1 MPDFPNCHNLLSL
14 PINTFSC
21 SSEDNPVL
29 LVSLDGFRAEY
40 VLRNLTPVI
49 QKLRTCGVHTP
60 YMRAA
65 YPTLTFPNH
74 YTIVTVSTCIFSIY
88 IIASNRIA
96 HTFGFSKPVVY
107 YCCFVCAD
115 ALRPSQQIFSHV
127 VTFPVFSQYEA
138 KDKAYNKVS
147 CLMTQFIASGKVRTS
162 KPSIPSQALY
172 QLNHCAPRFTFGLMI
187 NDVNK

>member
-1 MPDFPNCHNLLSL
+1 MRDFPDCHNLFSLS
-14 PINTFSC
+14 IYTFSC

-74 YTIVTVSTCIFSIY
+74 YTIVTVSIFSINMM
-88 IIASNRIA
+88 ASNRIA
-96 HTFGFSKPVVY
+96 HTFGFSKLVVY
-107 YCCFVCAD
+107 YCCFACVD
-115 ALRPSQQIFSHV
+115 ALRPSLQFSAMSRLFLCSTSIKQRIKHRIKCLAQGHHAVPQIRI
-127 VTFPVFSQYEA
+127 
-138 KDKAYNKVS
+138 K
-147 CLMTQFIASGKVRTS
+147 L
-162 KPSIPSQALY
+162 SIPNQALY
-172 QLNHCAPRFTFGLMI
+172 QLNHGLLFVKI
-187 NDVNK
+187 YTGNT